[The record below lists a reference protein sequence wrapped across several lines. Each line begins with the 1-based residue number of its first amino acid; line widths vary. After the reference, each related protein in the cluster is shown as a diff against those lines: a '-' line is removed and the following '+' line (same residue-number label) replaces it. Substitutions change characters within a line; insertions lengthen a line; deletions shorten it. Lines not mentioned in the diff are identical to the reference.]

1 MQQIGRIKLTTYEE
15 YVTKDNIIPI
25 LQKVFPLHET
35 NANRITFLSNY
46 EKGYQPIERTKTYRP
61 DINVQTNDNVANEI
75 TDFKT
80 SYHWGSPITIVQ
92 RGEEKEGSSEITEA
106 ISLLNSCYESE
117 GIRKKTQHLA
127 RNVEIS
133 CLGYTYI
140 DINTDKEDIENGGS
154 YFKVESLEPTNAFVV
169 YSSYY
174 ADKRPMIGVMYGI
187 DDEGM
192 KRITAFTKD
201 QRFELR
207 GFEHVARSGEENPLG
222 AIPIIEWIRSYD
234 GLGCF
239 ERQIP
244 EMDAL
249 NLMVSDLA
257 NDVDQETQAI
267 WHGNDVDFPKRQVKN
282 EDGSISEEDA
292 KPKTN
297 DWIIT
302 QTTPDGKTP
311 FIKPLSIGYDYSG
324 MLNNILAKR
333 ALILQKCNVPSR
345 NDNSGGS
352 TGIAMDSATGWS
364 VAETE
369 AQRQQNIME
378 TSKMEEIKV
387 ALKAIQIC
395 PYVPADS
402 PLLKLKYSD
411 LKPSVK
417 RSKSFELTTKVNFF
431 ATAVSHGING
441 LHALKAMNAFEDVA
455 QVWEDSKELI
465 ERYQDSIFNTQET
478 NNMAVGGEGESTPN
492 SDRMEQDYSDQTSN
506 SPQLAVTAEKT
517 E

>member
-1 MQQIGRIKLTTYEE
+1 MQIGRIRLETYEPYITRE
-15 YVTKDNIIPI
+15 NIIPI
-25 LQKVFPLHET
+25 LQKVFPQHEL
-35 NANRITFLSNY
+35 NAMRFQYLDEY
-46 EKGYQPIERTKTYRP
+46 EKGNQPIGRIKTYRP
-61 DINVQTNDNVANEI
+61 DINVQTNDNVANEV

-92 RGEEKEGSSEITEA
+92 RGDAKYENSEVTEA
-106 ISLLNSCYESE
+106 ISEINAGYETE

-127 RNVEIS
+127 RNVEIG
-133 CLGYTYI
+133 CLGYTYV
-140 DINTDKEDIENGGS
+140 DVNMDEEDIANGGS
-154 YFKVESLEPTNAFVV
+154 YFKIESLEPTHTFIV

-174 ADKRPMIGVMYGI
+174 ADKRPMIGVMYST
-187 DDEGM
+187 DDNGM

-201 QRFELR
+201 FRFELKE
-207 GFEHVARSGEENPLG
+207 FIHDERSGELNPLG
-222 AIPIIEWIRSYD
+222 IIPIIGWIRSYD

-257 NDVDQETQAI
+257 NDIDQETQAI
-267 WHGNDVDFPKRQVKN
+267 WHGNDVDFPKKQIEN
-282 EDGSISEEDA
+282 QDGSITEEEA
-292 KPKTN
+292 RPKTN
-297 DWIIT
+297 EWIIT
-302 QTTPDGKTP
+302 HTTLDGKTP
-311 FIKPLSIGYDYSG
+311 FIKPLAIGYDYAG

-364 VAETE
+364 SAETE
-369 AQRQQNIME
+369 AQKQQNIME
-378 TSKMEEIKV
+378 TCKMEEIKV
-387 ALKAIQIC
+387 VLKAIQIS

-402 PLLKLKYSD
+402 PLLKLKCSD

-431 ATAVSHGING
+431 ATAVSHGIHG

-455 QVWEDSKELI
+455 QVWEDSAELI
-465 ERYQDSIFNTQET
+465 TRYQNSVFDKQTTNTT
-478 NNMAVGGEGESTPN
+478 AVGGEGENKPN
-492 SDRMEQDYSDQTSN
+492 SGRLEQDYSDQTSN
-506 SPQLAVTAEKT
+506 SPELQVTAEKI